1 MQDIAMISMDLL
13 QNSLS
18 AAANCIKWKYI
29 VEDEWISLSIE
40 DNGCGMDEAILNKVE
55 DPFFTTRTTRNIGLG
70 VPFFKQMVNQ
80 CDGKFTLDSIVNQ
93 GTLIKGTWLTKHWDN
108 PPLGNIGELALL
120 ILNDHPDLELDILFD
135 YHQQIYQFNSK
146 QIAETVAPLP
156 LNTYEVL
163 EWVEYTINQAIQKC
177 QGGMDY
183 EKY

>member
-18 AAANCIKWKYI
+18 AAANSIKWKYI
-29 VEDEWISLSIE
+29 VKDEWISLSIE
-40 DNGCGMDEAILNKVE
+40 DNGCGMDEAILNKVD
-55 DPFFTTRTTRNIGLG
+55 DPFFTTRTTRHIGLG
-70 VPFFKQMVNQ
+70 VPFFKQMVTQ

-93 GTLIKGTWLTKHWDN
+93 GTLIKGSWLAKHWDN

-120 ILNDHPDLELDILFD
+120 ILHEHPDLELDILFD
-135 YHQQIYQFNSK
+135 YQQQTYQFNSK
-146 QIAETVAPLP
+146 QLAETVAPLP

-163 EWVEYTINQAIQKC
+163 EWVEHTINQAIQKC